1 MADRPIP
8 ALSDDGRLRTILRP
22 AVLLLLKQQD
32 GYGYE
37 LMDRLREIGVSDT
50 DPGGL
55 YRVLRAMEKE
65 ELVRSSWVPSE
76 KGPDRRRYSLTKEG
90 DEVLRRSAASMVDQ
104 RRTLGELLNRYRTV
118 VEGTAHALAA
128 QEVLIVDDESDV
140 RLTLWVLFEQ
150 RGWLVTEA
158 VDGEGALAA
167 CKDHPAKIV
176 VLDHRMPGMSGT
188 QVARKLRAGGH
199 TGAILLYSAYL
210 TPELEA
216 EADELDLTPI
226 GKTDFDGL
234 FSAMDH
240 LLSA

>member
-1 MADRPIP
+1 MAERPVP
-8 ALSDDGRLRTILRP
+8 VLGDDGRLRTILRP

-55 YRVLRAMEKE
+55 YRVLRSMEKE
-65 ELVRSSWVPSE
+65 DLVRSSWVRSE

-104 RRTLGELLNRYRTV
+104 RRTLGELLNRYRTL
-118 VEGTAHALAA
+118 VERTADTSA

-150 RGWLVTEA
+150 RGWLVSEA

-167 CKDHPAKIV
+167 CRDDPAKIV
-176 VLDHRMPGMSGT
+176 VLDHRMPGMTGI
-188 QVARKLRAGGH
+188 QVARKLRASGH
-199 TGAILLYSAYL
+199 TGAIVLYSAYL
-210 TPELEA
+210 TPELES
-216 EADELDLTPI
+216 EAAELDLTPI

-234 FSAMDH
+234 FTAMDE

>member
-1 MADRPIP
+1 MAERQGPV
-8 ALSDDGRLRTILRP
+8 LSDEGRLRTILRP

-65 ELVRSSWVPSE
+65 DLVRSSWVPSQ
-76 KGPDRRRYSLTKEG
+76 KGPDRRRYSLTNEG

-104 RRTLGELLNRYRTV
+104 RRTLGELLTRYRAV
-118 VEGTAHALAA
+118 MEETADASA
-128 QEVLIVDDESDV
+128 QEILIVDDESDV

-167 CKDHPAKIV
+167 CRNEPAKIV

-188 QVARKLRAGGH
+188 QVARKLRESGH
-199 TGAILLYSAYL
+199 TGAIILYSAYL

-216 EADELDLTPI
+216 EAEELDLTPI

-234 FSAMDH
+234 FSAMDD
-240 LLSA
+240 LLTA

>member
-1 MADRPIP
+1 MAERQGPV
-8 ALSDDGRLRTILRP
+8 LSDEGRLRTILRP

-65 ELVRSSWVPSE
+65 DLVRSSWVPSQ
-76 KGPDRRRYSLTKEG
+76 KGPDRRRYSLTNEG

-104 RRTLGELLNRYRTV
+104 RRTLGELLTRYRAV
-118 VEGTAHALAA
+118 MEETADASA
-128 QEVLIVDDESDV
+128 QEILIVDDESDV

-167 CKDHPAKIV
+167 CRNEPAKIV

-188 QVARKLRAGGH
+188 QVARKLRESGH
-199 TGAILLYSAYL
+199 TGAIIL
-210 TPELEA
+210 
-216 EADELDLTPI
+216 
-226 GKTDFDGL
+226 
-234 FSAMDH
+234 
-240 LLSA
+240 